1 MNLMKRNTETG
12 IALAVLAA
20 VFAQGAE
27 GSDFFAKETLTARF
41 TLEAPAMTEIGG
53 DYEDGVLEDSE
64 DEEFEEEETEDTG
77 KSGEYGET
85 GRYDDSADEP
95 ATVLRQDESGM
106 FTAVDGDVNKGIMN
120 LISRDIIEMINDYD
134 TVEIELHGAAAA
146 DDGEELEE
154 SSIRYIIMR

>member
-1 MNLMKRNTETG
+1 
-12 IALAVLAA
+12 
-20 VFAQGAE
+20 
-27 GSDFFAKETLTARF
+27 
-41 TLEAPAMTEIGG
+41 MTEIGG

-77 KSGEYGET
+77 KSGET
-85 GRYDDSADEP
+85 GRYDDSTDEP
-95 ATVLRQDESGM
+95 VTVLRQDESGM

-134 TVEIELHGAAAA
+134 TVEIELHGAVAA